1 MQNRDASEAEPLEL
15 HSQAEPGNE
24 VNRDASE
31 AEPLELHSQAEPGN
45 EVLLPEGNFYAE
57 AELGNEVLLSER
69 GRREQ

>member
-1 MQNRDASEAEPLEL
+1 MQ
-15 HSQAEPGNE
+15 
-24 VNRDASE
+24 NRDASE

-57 AELGNEVLLSER
+57 AEPGNEVLLSEC